1 MHLKENETLED
12 LQING
17 LKIIQSTDCFRF
29 GTDAVLLSHFANPKK
44 GERIVDL
51 GTGTGIIPILMS
63 AMANSKEI
71 IGIELLSQSAQ
82 MATRSVALNNL
93 EDKIKIIN
101 ADLRNLDGIL
111 PKGEFDLVTCN
122 PPYKAEGSGIIN
134 EKESIISARHETT
147 CTLEDVIKTSST
159 LLRFGGRLCMVHKP
173 ERLSDI
179 IVLMRKYKLEAKRLH
194 FVLPNI
200 NKEPSLILIEGKRGA
215 KSGIRIK
222 QLTMESG
229 VWRVESGV

>member
-1 MHLKENETLED
+1 MLLKENETLED

-29 GTDAVLLSHFANPKK
+29 GTDAVLLANFAEPKK
-44 GERIVDL
+44 GDRIVDL
-51 GTGTGIIPILMS
+51 GTGTGIIPIAMS
-63 AMANSKEI
+63 AKANVKEI
-71 IGIELLSQSAQ
+71 IGIELSKESAQ
-82 MATRSVALNNL
+82 MAKRSVALNQL
-93 EDKIKIIN
+93 DDKIKIIQ
-101 ADLRNLDGIL
+101 ADLRSLDGII

-134 EKESIISARHETT
+134 EKEPLISARHETT
-147 CTLEDVIKTSST
+147 CTLEDVIRTSAS

-179 IVLMRKYKLEAKRLH
+179 IVFMRKYKIEAKRLH
-194 FVLPNI
+194 FVLPNS

-222 QLTMESG
+222 QLIVNS
-229 VWRVESGV
+229 